1 MEQEGKVQPET
12 GSAAPNQEPMAGE
25 GFSGNAEAGQTGGL
39 ESGTESCSCEH
50 ETETAP
56 VEGQSRMDG
65 GPAEIPGATVGQME
79 AQVHPQQIHPQEPQ
93 NQQPAQV
100 QAQPQYQPQQAP
112 QHQAQPPQYQP
123 QQAPQVHFAPQFPP
137 QQMQPGQ
144 YPSQYPPAG
153 HPGMTPSQG
162 YNMSP
167 DMSSHMSPQMN
178 PAASGQGC
186 GHMGADAKHV
196 EHDENRFGQMA
207 DMVGRFIEGE
217 AGAADMVKG
226 LFSLNFRDD
235 QFWKGALAGAVASLV
250 FNSDMVKQGVGK
262 VFGGGS
268 SKAVQSSETP
278 KEAVEK
284 AETAAKTKKSQ

>member
-12 GSAAPNQEPMAGE
+12 GGAAPNQEPMAGE

-79 AQVHPQQIHPQEPQ
+79 AQVHPQ
-93 NQQPAQV
+93 
-100 QAQPQYQPQQAP
+100 
-112 QHQAQPPQYQP
+112 PQYQP
-123 QQAPQVHFAPQFPP
+123 QQAPQVHFAHQFPP